1 MHTKSINLYY
11 KILGKQVMSRNLD
24 KGLSRKIWISWKNE
38 WTRLYTDV
46 NSREIIYCLTSLTP
60 ILRHANRKFST
71 FLRHFAVLSLG
82 CKNKKIQVN
91 IDEGIPKL
99 CTVHTTKFLFV
110 FPIKIFLGWVV
121 LYRV

>member
-1 MHTKSINLYY
+1 
-11 KILGKQVMSRNLD
+11 MSRNLD

-46 NSREIIYCLTSLTP
+46 NLREIIYCLTSLTP

-99 CTVHTTKFLFV
+99 CTVHTIKFFV
-110 FPIKIFLGWVV
+110 YFSYQNIFGLGGIVLHTRAVRLRFDTIK
-121 LYRV
+121 